1 MAEYRTAARPSPGLG
16 RDFVNECER
25 FVAVVA
31 AIRSALHLPAL
42 SRMSKQRNLNA
53 EEFALCEAADSV
65 ILEAVAERP
74 EQALRPLPDL
84 AAVADQH
91 GVWSRGDGGVY
102 RPTELDGVKL
112 PLRAG
117 KAVPLRRTIA
127 YGLGHF
133 GPPTFRWYRA
143 RRGSQRFGGI
153 GAHQQAR

>member
-74 EQALRPLPDL
+74 EQALRHCPTSPPSQISTASGREAT
-84 AAVADQH
+84 AAFTALQ
-91 GVWSRGDGGVY
+91 SS
-102 RPTELDGVKL
+102 T
-112 PLRAG
+112 
-117 KAVPLRRTIA
+117 
-127 YGLGHF
+127 
-133 GPPTFRWYRA
+133 
-143 RRGSQRFGGI
+143 
-153 GAHQQAR
+153 